1 MSKVSEHKTVQQPK
15 RPGWMISSSGGAP
28 LTVGDLRNAIAM
40 VDDAVE
46 IDFGSTLAGASLQ
59 FYRFKWRGDDL
70 LQIELNEAE

>member
-1 MSKVSEHKTVQQPK
+1 MSKASEHKSVQQPK

-46 IDFGSTLAGASLQ
+46 IDFGCMNRRTFKSRAGKETV
-59 FYRFKWRGDDL
+59 R
-70 LQIELNEAE
+70 